1 MTSCMS
7 TPFLTTSLRQ
17 AFANLDGSP
26 VDLVWPLFALY
37 FSRPSYIMSAPLL
50 LTHAPSKDCPAW
62 IEGPLAIEI
71 MMRVASVPTTRVSLA
86 YTLPSTSYACPVH
99 GLAYRLL
106 SVHLSRPRP
115 RCSYRPG
122 STPYACSVHGQA
134 PRFAFLTTH
143 RGRFL
148 TAEPSH
154 PSTPYPSSRLGHD
167 KIMDLD

>member
-1 MTSCMS
+1 MS
-7 TPFLTTSLRQ
+7 PRLTTLHNTT
-17 AFANLDGSP
+17 FANLDCSP

-37 FSRPSYIMSAPLL
+37 FSQSSRIRLAPLP
-50 LTHAPSKDCPAW
+50 LTRVPRRTMLPGLRAPSA
-62 IEGPLAIEI
+62 LEI
-71 MMRVASVPTTRVSLA
+71 MIRVASVPTALVSLA
-86 YTLPSTSYACPVH
+86 HTLYSIPHACPVH